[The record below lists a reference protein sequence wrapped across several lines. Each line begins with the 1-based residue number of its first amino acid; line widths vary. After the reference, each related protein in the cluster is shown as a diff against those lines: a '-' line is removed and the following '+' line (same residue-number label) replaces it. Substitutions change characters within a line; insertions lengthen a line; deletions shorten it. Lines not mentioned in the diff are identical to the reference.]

1 MLVEACS
8 RVLVGLLLAWLV
20 WRYPKRVRKLSAVE
34 LRQQKSASH
43 FMQHVVH
50 TILLAQQDYQTLL
63 PQLAEAPRIS
73 AHDFGPD
80 HRIDCRRDADGDFAV
95 VALERA
101 LFSQLTALATCQ
113 LSKWAI
119 NPKTERA
126 ALDGLVT
133 ALLKHVDAPPYVDS
147 RGRAR
152 PPQLSDCI
160 YCGLSIERGAPF
172 PLIHTDTEWDLY
184 PTCDGFQVWYLLK
197 ADSICAGEANMLM
210 VESAVSSGS
219 DPPVVYHFHPDG
231 TVLRARSDGGDAPK
245 SGTSPTFGRE
255 KEILSRHESLA
266 ACGLSFQSLQIESG
280 ECVLMNRHQLHMSDP
295 RPHAA
300 GRTVDRL
307 ALTMRVI
314 LKPPGACAATELL
327 HATATA
333 YRGKT
338 LPRIIK

>member
-1 MLVEACS
+1 MPPKPKPNPKPKAVKQASKAPYPGFKQEDKKSISGQATPKLRRAWSMASRADMTLDACG
-8 RVLVGLLLAWLV
+8 RILVGLLLAWLV

-160 YCGLSIERGAPF
+160 YCGLSI
-172 PLIHTDTEWDLY
+172 
-184 PTCDGFQVWYLLK
+184 
-197 ADSICAGEANMLM
+197 
-210 VESAVSSGS
+210 
-219 DPPVVYHFHPDG
+219 
-231 TVLRARSDGGDAPK
+231 
-245 SGTSPTFGRE
+245 
-255 KEILSRHESLA
+255 
-266 ACGLSFQSLQIESG
+266 
-280 ECVLMNRHQLHMSDP
+280 
-295 RPHAA
+295 
-300 GRTVDRL
+300 
-307 ALTMRVI
+307 
-314 LKPPGACAATELL
+314 
-327 HATATA
+327 
-333 YRGKT
+333 
-338 LPRIIK
+338 